1 MEKKGMLSA
10 HQKKVE
16 LHMDVYRAL
25 NADVPQLLFTVLHQA
40 GPTVSDEEFIRTVTA
55 LQMDIRK
62 QVHEIGEQLRQWLVQ
77 QYNQQA
83 EETMQKLQR
92 LGILSEQADVGEV
105 QQILERDYSRLGSR
119 LGSVTVLGIQGSAEE
134 TFNEAIPT
142 DPDLA
147 KRVADG
153 REYLA
158 SLGFKPGQG
167 PLHET
172 WLLFRGS
179 IHYDI
184 MEHVVRDRMGIYRG
198 SHGAHIEN
206 IARTSFGTYNLIY
219 QLGESLTA
227 DLVGDVPTQEVTFA
241 FSKGPVHYSDF
252 RQEVSALMEHIVEQI
267 SLIHASFWQRKLGL
281 GTGKEFVLRLR
292 VPAGEEALRE
302 VIVAIAGAGRAGKE
316 MIVKRSKMLLGRR
329 VL

>member
-1 MEKKGMLSA
+1 
-10 HQKKVE
+10 
-16 LHMDVYRAL
+16 MDVYRSL

-40 GPTVSDEEFIRTVTA
+40 GPTVSDEEFTRTVTA
-55 LQMDIRK
+55 FLIDIGKHMHEMSERLQ
-62 QVHEIGEQLRQWLVQ
+62 LWLKQ
-77 QYNQQA
+77 QYSQQA
-83 EETMQKLQR
+83 EETLQKLQR
-92 LGILSEQADVGEV
+92 LGILSQQADVGEV
-105 QQILERDYSRLGSR
+105 QQILEKGYSRLGGR
-119 LGSVTVLGIQGSAEE
+119 VGSEAVLGLEGSAEE
-134 TFNEAIPT
+134 TFSEAVFN

-153 REYLA
+153 REYVA

-167 PLHET
+167 PIHES

-184 MEHVVRDRMGIYRG
+184 MEHIVRDRMGIYRG

-227 DLVGDVPTQEVTFA
+227 DLFGDVLTQEVTFA

-252 RQEVSALMEHIVEQI
+252 RQEVSALMEHVGEQI

-302 VIVAIAGAGRAGKE
+302 MIVAIAGAGRAGKE
-316 MIVKRSKMLLGRR
+316 TIVKRGKMLLGRR

>member
-1 MEKKGMLSA
+1 MLSA

-40 GPTVSDEEFIRTVTA
+40 GPTVSDEEFIHTVTA

-62 QVHEIGEQLRQWLVQ
+62 QVHEISEQLRQWLVQ
-77 QYNQQA
+77 QYSQQA

-92 LGILSEQADVGEV
+92 LGILSEQIDVGEV

-134 TFNEAIPT
+134 TISEAIPT

-147 KRVADG
+147 KHVADG
-153 REYLA
+153 HEYLA

-179 IHYDI
+179 IHYDV
-184 MEHVVRDRMGIYRG
+184 MEHIVRDRMGIYTR
-198 SHGAHIEN
+198 SHGDHIEN
-206 IARTSFGTYNLIY
+206 VGRTSFGTYNLVY
-219 QLGESLTA
+219 QLGEGLTA
-227 DLVGDVPTQEVTFA
+227 DLANDVVTQEVTFA
-241 FSKGPVHYSDF
+241 FSKGPTQYSPF
-252 RQEVSALMEHIVEQI
+252 RQEVSALMEHVGEQTN
-267 SLIHASFWQRKLGL
+267 LIHASFWQRKLGL

-292 VPAGEEALRE
+292 LLAGEDSLRE
-302 VIVAIAGAGRAGKE
+302 VIGVIAAAGRVGKE
-316 MIVKRSKMLLGRR
+316 TIIKRGKLVLGRR